1 MAPFWIDASVLIQAE
16 KKHYPIIRVPQFW
29 TFIDQKLESGQI
41 RMPRI
46 AFEEV
51 ASFGNGLAEWCKLRK
66 NRGLC
71 IRASKDVQEKCMS
84 RVTGYVYEKHAPHQ
98 AAEFLKGADSWL
110 IAHALCEGGTVVTE
124 ESRGVKLKVKIPTV
138 TKALGGTWCDT
149 SDMLNQ
155 LEARFG

>member
-1 MAPFWIDASVLIQAE
+1 
-16 KKHYPIIRVPQFW
+16 
-29 TFIDQKLESGQI
+29 
-41 RMPRI
+41 
-46 AFEEV
+46 
-51 ASFGNGLAEWCKLRK
+51 
-66 NRGLC
+66 
-71 IRASKDVQEKCMS
+71 MS